1 MLRVWLIDGGARQS
15 DPGDCDD
22 DDLQCGMIL
31 FLSRC
36 EQQFS
41 SVRKGNVSQLVIR
54 RLTSYNGKIG

>member
-31 FLSRC
+31 FSRC
-36 EQQFS
+36 QQQFS
-41 SVRKGNVSQLVIR
+41 SDKKGM
-54 RLTSYNGKIG
+54 

>member
-31 FLSRC
+31 FFSLSTTILFCQER
-36 EQQFS
+36 EREPTRYTKAYF
-41 SVRKGNVSQLVIR
+41 V
-54 RLTSYNGKIG
+54 

>member
-31 FLSRC
+31 FFLAVNNNSLLSG
-36 EQQFS
+36 
-41 SVRKGNVSQLVIR
+41 KGM
-54 RLTSYNGKIG
+54 